1 MVEGQSSRQCPA
13 TTESVSDTA
22 GEPDSLASEAGV
34 RLGQMSEFSLLLVA
48 VAVNAKAITSAGAT
62 LVQLA
67 TIITFVISS
76 VVVVLRY
83 PTPIALSAGLRRD

>member
-1 MVEGQSSRQCPA
+1 MLVD
-13 TTESVSDTA
+13 SVCVCVDV
-22 GEPDSLASEAGV
+22 LFV
-34 RLGQMSEFSLLLVA
+34 REVSLLLGA